1 LREQHLRNLP
11 ESAVRATVGSA
22 FRIEL
27 DKVGGGQGF
36 RIARQELTSLS
47 SSLAAL
53 FSGPTMITAST
64 DWRALSLYSVR
75 WWDQLLPRI
84 WRLPKE
90 NLQARRFMSLFLG
103 YAQLIDDEEDFH
115 LSEST
120 SSYADLNNV
129 GVIFAFSE
137 DYAEIWSES
146 QLDAVSLGIKLESI

>member
-1 LREQHLRNLP
+1 LRNSQ

-27 DKVGGGQGF
+27 DKVGSGQGF
-36 RIARQELTSLS
+36 RIARQEIMSCS
-47 SSLAAL
+47 PSLATL
-53 FSGPTMITAST
+53 FSGPIMITASA

-75 WWDQLLPRI
+75 WWDQLLPKI

-103 YAQLIDDEEDFH
+103 YAYLIDADQDFH
-115 LSEST
+115 LPQTNSV
-120 SSYADLNNV
+120 YADLNNSV
-129 GVIFAFSE
+129 GVIVAFGE

-146 QLDAVSLGIKLESI
+146 QLDAVSLGIKLENV